1 MARWIAFDQ
10 ETMTAL
16 RHQLPQQHI
25 FEHGAPNAVEYA
37 VSGPEILVALIP
49 VHSTGDAGVAIFRR
63 RARAQQPVQP
73 AKQETPEKLV
83 LPQTTSPVIRA
94 GGFLGLRDEAIFE
107 EDQKAGEKKNWWL
120 RFWDED
126 Q

>member
-10 ETMTAL
+10 ETTTAL
-16 RHQLPQQHI
+16 RHQLPQQQI

-37 VSGPEILVALIP
+37 VSGPETLVALIP

-63 RARAQQPVQP
+63 RHKTQQPVP
-73 AKQETPEKLV
+73 AKQGATGKFI
-83 LPQTTSPVIRA
+83 LPQVKSPAVRA
-94 GGFLGLRDEAIFE
+94 GGFLGLRDEPIFE
-107 EDQKAGEKKNWWL
+107 EDQRSEEKKNWWQ

-126 Q
+126 E